1 MSAIKQNKKFTA
13 TAALI
18 LSAVGAAATLPQAGA
33 SFWLNLVHH
42 AFLAATVGG
51 MADWF
56 AVTAIFKKP
65 LGISY
70 RTDILRRN
78 RERITESVAI
88 FAADDLLSAK
98 NIMSVVEEENTA
110 QLMVDYLKERGGRER
125 VKSLI
130 EGALLKLAATTDTKK
145 AAKIL
150 APLVREGVRRIA
162 KDGEFVK
169 NLALIPAEGDYRRL
183 VIKKIAECARDV
195 YFDEAIQT
203 YLLHSVT
210 AMRREYEADSI
221 GRTFVLSSVGLD
233 DEKILALINDKV
245 TKEIDGVIAGEGQTY
260 ETISCEFSA
269 LLAGAWSGFDAAA
282 FVEEK
287 LRGDAL
293 EEYLAGVLQNIL
305 TGESQ
310 FWVEDLTAFIDR
322 KIEEFAADK
331 NMQRKFDVMVKKFIA
346 DETEKHHDALP
357 AMIKERFA
365 KWSDNE
371 LTEFVETRVDDDL
384 QMIRINGSAV
394 GAIVGMALYA
404 LVCGVEKVCGVS

>member
-1 MSAIKQNKKFTA
+1 
-13 TAALI
+13 
-18 LSAVGAAATLPQAGA
+18 
-33 SFWLNLVHH
+33 
-42 AFLAATVGG
+42 